1 MQPAASAQTLNAE
14 VSSDL
19 LRLRVVE
26 HAESESQREEV
37 EKAAA
42 ARPAGFV
49 DLEKGGS
56 VHSSAPGKETVD
68 FLGGFTI
75 DSTFDPDKDV

>member
-1 MQPAASAQTLNAE
+1 MEPAASAQTLNAE
-14 VSSDL
+14 VGDDL
-19 LRLRVVE
+19 LRQRVAE
-26 HAESESQREEV
+26 HAESAGAREAV

-42 ARPAGFV
+42 AGPERFV
-49 DLEKGGS
+49 DVEKGGS
-56 VHSSAPGKETVD
+56 VGSSAPGKETVD